1 MTSPNSGF
9 DVFAVVESEGV
20 ELFDPNERFEMRSE
34 ALSMMS
40 NKEFKRGDVP
50 ALSIMRSVEFKKG
63 DTSMT
68 NPTNVGLT
76 RSPSSTSKN
85 TSSVNPALIK
95 TQLSNIQ
102 EKKEE
107 ELFDKEEKDEKAT
120 SSFITIETQKQK
132 NVGHFQLHETDD

>member
-1 MTSPNSGF
+1 
-9 DVFAVVESEGV
+9 
-20 ELFDPNERFEMRSE
+20 
-34 ALSMMS
+34 
-40 NKEFKRGDVP
+40 
-50 ALSIMRSVEFKKG
+50 MRSVEFKKG

-107 ELFDKEEKDEKAT
+107 EFFDKEEKDEKAT
-120 SSFITIETQKQK
+120 SSFITIET
-132 NVGHFQLHETDD
+132 